1 MKQFSES
8 HLNKLLF
15 LYPVNAIITVYV
27 ISCSLTMERGGPL
40 GLSSLEWG
48 PSGTG
53 WEGT

>member
-15 LYPVNAIITVYV
+15 LYPVNAIFTVYV
-27 ISCSLTMERGGPL
+27 ILCSLTMERGDPF

-48 PSGTG
+48 PSGTVWG
-53 WEGT
+53 GT